1 MQTELFQ
8 AKQYLN
14 PQWYFFKDSD
24 LGKVYDSV
32 PWEELSECLPRIND
46 GPGAPRWFSNRGML
60 GLMFLKAY
68 LNISDEKLV
77 ERFNSDYCLQM
88 FCGKLLKR
96 DERIR
101 DKAIVSRV
109 RSYIAENADWKE
121 LQSVLI
127 NHWKRDMNNT
137 HVLMMDATCYE
148 SYIRFPTDV
157 KLLWESCQWV
167 FEKQLYKWC
176 KLLEI
181 KRPRSK
187 YIEQKRIQRAYDR
200 RRKKTYKQG
209 QKRIKSLLYLLEK
222 GLSQFQKLKNSYPQ
236 IQLTEKEI
244 SYLITI
250 KKVLSQQQYLK
261 QNPGQQVKDR
271 IVSLHKPY
279 IRPIKRGKENKP
291 NEFGLKAHVLQVDG
305 VCLIEEMSF
314 NAFNEGT
321 RLKVSVLKHKSF
333 FKTCNQLAADGIY
346 ANNSNRSY
354 LTAKGIF
361 ASFPKKGPKVSNP
374 NEDKLRGLLS
384 KRRAT
389 VMEGSFGIHKT
400 SYGLQKIKARN
411 AKTEK
416 LWVFFGVMTA
426 NAVLISRRK
435 ELSPPEYQQVA

>member
-14 PQWYFFKDSD
+14 PQWYFFKDSQ
-24 LGKVYDSV
+24 LGRVYDSI
-32 PWEELSECLPRIND
+32 PWEQLSECLPKENQ
-46 GPGAPRWFSNRGML
+46 GPGAPRWFSNQGMF

-68 LNISDEKLV
+68 LNMSDEKLV

-88 FCGKLLKR
+88 FCGKLLKKY
-96 DERIR
+96 EWIR

-109 RSYIAENADWKE
+109 RSYIAENADWRE

-127 NHWKRDMNNT
+127 NHWKRDMSNT

-157 KLLWESCQWV
+157 KLLWESCQWI

-187 YIEQKRIQRAYDR
+187 YIDQKQRQRSYDR

-222 GLSQFQKLKNSYPQ
+222 GLGQFQKLRNSYPQ
-236 IQLTEKEI
+236 IQLSNRDS
-244 SYLITI
+244 SYLRTI
-250 KKVLSQQQYLK
+250 KKVLSQQKFLQK
-261 QNPGQQVKDR
+261 NPGTPVKDR
-271 IVSLHKPY
+271 IISLHKPY
-279 IRPIKRGKENKP
+279 LRPIKRGKENKP
-291 NEFGLKAHVLQVDG
+291 NEFGMKVHMLQVDG
-305 VCLIEEMSF
+305 ICLIDEMSF

-333 FKTCNQLAADGIY
+333 FKTCNQLAADQIY
-346 ANNSNRSY
+346 ANNPNRKYATS
-354 LTAKGIF
+354 KGIF
-361 ASFPKKGPKVSNP
+361 TSFPQKGPKTHNP
-374 NEDKLRGLLS
+374 LEDKLRSLLS
-384 KRRAT
+384 RQRAT
-389 VMEGSFGIHKT
+389 VMEGSFGVHKT

-435 ELSPPEYQQVA
+435 EVAPPQYQQIA